1 MENKKNKTISIIIT
15 ILIIILICIFI
26 ALWQLYKSDKI
37 QELYDSKEYAKA
49 YNLSNNGWFL
59 FKDDNLF
66 YKVKIMHTITQNY
79 ENGETALKRM
89 DTTNTE
95 LKKTFKNQAGNYF
108 LNVIVTAI
116 SYEEMLDNLNIR
128 NEVIS
133 LRDSASNIFLKEL
146 KFDLEKALKSK
157 ETFDF
162 YPLNKEKIPEE
173 INEVINIAQ
182 NSEIKDKF
190 KKYINENNIELTAK
204 EVQYNMQNN
213 LDKEFILEGTAKLDD
228 YYNYG
233 YNKSIENSYFCISI
247 TPNNSTYSD
256 IWYIYCKR
264 NQFSYI
270 YNQLLIKKQNLNLI
284 CKIEKGK
291 FQKNQGNMATAVF
304 MQIK

>member
-1 MENKKNKTISIIIT
+1 MKNKKNKTISIIIT

-26 ALWQLYKSDKI
+26 ALWQLSKTDKI
-37 QELYDSKEYAKA
+37 QELYNSKEYSKA
-49 YNLSNNGWFL
+49 YNLSNKWWFL
-59 FKDDNLF
+59 FKDDNL
-66 YKVKIMHTITQNY
+66 YNKVKIMSVITQNY
-79 ENGETALKRM
+79 ENGENALKEM

-95 LKKTFKNQAGNYF
+95 LKKIFKNETGDYF
-108 LNVIVTAI
+108 LNVIVKAI

-128 NEVIS
+128 DEVVF
-133 LRDSASNIFLKEL
+133 LRNSASSIFLKEL

-157 ETFDF
+157 KDVDF
-162 YPLNKEKIPEE
+162 YPLSKEKIQNT
-173 INEVINIAQ
+173 IDEVINIAQ

-233 YNKSIENSYFCISI
+233 YNKSIENRYFCISI

-256 IWYIYCKR
+256 IWYIYCER

-284 CKIEKGK
+284 CKIEKSK

-304 MQIK
+304 MQIQ